1 MKGEKRE
8 GVPSEEGRIGE
19 NWRETASGAGEWGGW
34 GGDGDESLQGGNGQ
48 FLEVLTEN
56 MGRG

>member
-8 GVPSEEGRIGE
+8 GVPSEEGRIWE
-19 NWRETASGAGEWGGW
+19 KRQAARESG
-34 GGDGDESLQGGNGQ
+34 GGDGDESPPEQNDQ